1 MLIKVEENETFIAE
15 GEDDEEFEEQSEAK
29 PKEESEQIIEQK
41 LLNPLVKKF
50 TSIKEEDE
58 ISEKSSTLLQTS
70 KNILIDEEFVKILNE
85 DENLEQ
91 QQMER
96 DAEQKDT
103 NESRFSLISDIQN
116 KIKYMDIDSN
126 DNN

>member
-103 NESRFSLISDIQN
+103 NESRFSLTTDIQN